1 MALKTIIHNRPLA
14 KAVNMYDFN
23 YSRLTT
29 MCGSQFVL
37 SGFTILFMLFV
48 FIYAYWCST
57 RFPYQMM
64 LVSFIINTMVVTYGA
79 GTVGLSGAPA
89 FTPGFVW
96 GWCCSILRWFVDRCL
111 SFCLFSFGHC
121 VVCPSSIY
129 GFWLLLW
136 YLQAFLKTFFLC
148 VVSSMC
154 VYRYTK

>member
-1 MALKTIIHNRPLA
+1 LLKVALNTIIHNRPLA

-64 LVSFIINTMVVTYGA
+64 LVSFNINMMVVTYGA
-79 GTVGLSGAPA
+79 GTAGPSGAPA

-96 GWCCSILRWFVDRCL
+96 G
-111 SFCLFSFGHC
+111 
-121 VVCPSSIY
+121 
-129 GFWLLLW
+129 
-136 YLQAFLKTFFLC
+136 
-148 VVSSMC
+148 
-154 VYRYTK
+154 